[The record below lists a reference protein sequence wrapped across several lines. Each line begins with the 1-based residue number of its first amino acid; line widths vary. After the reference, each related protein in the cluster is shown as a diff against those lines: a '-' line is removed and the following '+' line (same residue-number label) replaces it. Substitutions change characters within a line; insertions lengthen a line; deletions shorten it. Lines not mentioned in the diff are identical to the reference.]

1 MSNEP
6 LETPDQRAARVSAFF
21 ADSPSDDV
29 DLDEVLFEAA
39 ADAASRVDAYRAVWL
54 VRLSGGAVSEGWIE
68 PELQRDIVVPLG
80 QEVEAAAGDA
90 AATAKVGLVG
100 IGRGSVVLRYEPKRG
115 SAPAREDELRYEVS
129 ATDAAIRKV
138 TDLHAML
145 ERQAPGAEIASAFK
159 DEKELLT
166 RARALIEGLDAHDV
180 DLSARWWDSSGDQQ
194 VAKLTAIG
202 RAHGRLLFESEE
214 SADEIRLSG
223 MVTGLDLDAGITMAR
238 SSKRRWHIEAAGEVI
253 QSGALAIGETAHLV
267 VKRVHKVD
275 RVGVKA
281 KDKLVFVRFDTE
293 QVELETF
300 RDDEP
305 IEPSGGQS

>member
-21 ADSPSDDV
+21 AGSPSDDV

-39 ADAASRVDAYRAVWL
+39 ADAAARVDAHRAVWL
-54 VRLSGGAVSEGWIE
+54 VRLSGGSVSEGWIE
-68 PELQRDIVVPLG
+68 PEMQRDIVVPLG

-100 IGRGSVVLRYEPKRG
+100 IGQGSVVLRYEPKRG
-115 SAPAREDELRYEVS
+115 SARARENELRYEVS

-166 RARALIEGLDAHDV
+166 RVRALIEGLDAHNV
-180 DLSARWWDSSGDQQ
+180 DLSARWWDSSGEQQ
-194 VAKLTAIG
+194 AAKLTAIG
-202 RAHGRLLFESEE
+202 RAHGRLLFEREE
-214 SADEIRLSG
+214 SAEEIRLSG
-223 MVTGLDLDAGITMAR
+223 MITGLDLDAGITMAR
-238 SSKRRWHIEAAGEVI
+238 STKRRWHIEAAAEVI
-253 QSGALAIGETAHLV
+253 QSGTLAIGETAHLIV
-267 VKRVHKVD
+267 QRLHEVD

-281 KDKLVFVRFDTE
+281 RDRLVFVRFDTE

-300 RDDEP
+300 RDYDP
-305 IEPSGGQS
+305 IEPSDGQS